1 MNEQELYN
9 TYELSLF
16 LKLQSRRYDNPIY
29 VRE

>member
-9 TYELSLF
+9 TQDLSLF